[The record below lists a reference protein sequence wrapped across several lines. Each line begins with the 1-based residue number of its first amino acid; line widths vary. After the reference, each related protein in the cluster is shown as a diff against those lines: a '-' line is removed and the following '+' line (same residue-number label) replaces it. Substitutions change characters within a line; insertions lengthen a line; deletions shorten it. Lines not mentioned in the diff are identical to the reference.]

1 MPHHDASTFTINI
14 ALNRVGVDYEVS
26 GGHLGPGAGRGEGW
40 LGSTHKVVGQRGPGY
55 AGAREPE
62 RKGSRSMG
70 TASWT
75 GWVQSTIWWE
85 GEGFRHNRA
94 AAQEDWDQ
102 TAWTWVLPLPSPAL
116 CNI

>member
-14 ALNRVGVDYEVS
+14 ALNRAGVDYEVR
-26 GGHLGPGAGRGEGW
+26 AGQGEGW
-40 LGSTHKVVGQRGPGY
+40 LGSTHSVVGQRGQGY

-62 RKGSRSMG
+62 RQGSRSMG
-70 TASWT
+70 TASWK

-94 AAQEDWDQ
+94 AAQEDQDQ